1 MICKRNWQRHSYLP
15 AINNKNLFVTNHL
28 QVYKKAVD
36 MMPTGRSFRVAP
48 NYINVYYNLA
58 NLVRLD
64 SSRTLEAY
72 ELYQKALSMKPDF
85 VEAHMNK
92 GDLLLR
98 MNKSADAKVSFEKAL
113 QYNPEYTDA
122 HYNLATALV
131 QLGERREAVKSY
143 KRALAMDGTH
153 LYSLLSLGTLL
164 HEDGRLNEAIEL

>member
-1 MICKRNWQRHSYLP
+1 M
-15 AINNKNLFVTNHL
+15 

-36 MMPTGRSFRVAP
+36 MMPKGRSFRVAP

-58 NLVRLD
+58 NLIRTD
-64 SSRTLEAY
+64 SARTLEAY

-98 MNKSADAKVSFEKAL
+98 MNKSLDAKRSFEKAL

-131 QLGERREAVKSY
+131 QLGERRKAEMTY
-143 KRALAMDGTH
+143 KRALAMDGRH
-153 LYSLLSLGTLL
+153 IFSLLSLGTLL
-164 HEDGRLNEAIEL
+164 MEEGRLEEAKQL

>member
-1 MICKRNWQRHSYLP
+1 MLDM
-15 AINNKNLFVTNHL
+15 
-28 QVYKKAVD
+28 QVYKQAVD
-36 MMPTGRSFRVAP
+36 MMPKGRSFRVAP
-48 NYINVYYNLA
+48 GYINVYYNLA
-58 NLVRLD
+58 NLIRAD

-98 MNKSADAKVSFEKAL
+98 MNKSLDAKRSFEKAL

-131 QLGERREAVKSY
+131 QLGERREAERTY
-143 KRALAMDGTH
+143 KRALALNGGH
-153 LYSLLSLGTLL
+153 IFSLLSLGTLL
-164 HEDGRLNEAIEL
+164 LEEGRLQEARKL